1 MTPIR
6 LFWYRHEANFGDALS
21 ALVVRHI
28 SGRPVAWA
36 SKGDAELF
44 ACGSLMR
51 MVAAGVEAPREPR
64 PVVWGTGCM
73 GPVERGFLDRVDVAL
88 LRGPVTA
95 ALLERADTR
104 FGDPGLLA
112 AEAVGGLP
120 ARQDRVGVVPHLTKR
135 GDPALAALAAAEP
148 RVEVIDPAGE
158 PVEVVRRI
166 ARCAYVLSSSLH
178 GLVVADACG
187 VPSDWLEPW
196 GQHAHAALKF
206 HDYAASVGR
215 ALGAPLSVA
224 DIPARIN
231 RPLPHAIRGG
241 AGITEAQHAL
251 RETFP
256 ARLRAAQA
264 AA

>member
-6 LFWYRHEANFGDALS
+6 LFWYRREANFGDALS
-21 ALVVRHI
+21 PLVVAHV
-28 SGRPVAWA
+28 SGRPVEWA
-36 SKGDAELF
+36 PKDAAGLF

-120 ARQDRVGVVPHLTKR
+120 ARDDKVGIVPHLTKR
-135 GDPALAALAAAEP
+135 NDPALAALAAAEP
-148 RVEVIDPAGE
+148 RVEVIDPTGE
-158 PVEVVRRI
+158 PADVVRRI
-166 ARCAYVLSSSLH
+166 AGCAYVLSSSLH

-187 VPSDWLEPW
+187 VPNDWLEPW

-215 ALGAPLSVA
+215 ALGAPLAVA

-241 AGITEAQHAL
+241 AAITEAQHAL
-251 RETFP
+251 RDTFP
-256 ARLRAAQA
+256 AHLRAAQA